1 MSCRERLSTSR
12 NRRSICKS
20 NRSSIYIPT
29 TYSSGVSSSYSSL
42 SSSTYASNRSS
53 LYFDSGS
60 SGTSSRSSFVL
71 SSRSTSSIDLTSVD
85 SKLDELLR
93 RTENFT
99 SRVND
104 FRKSRD
110 RISRQI
116 SHHYDNFDGYV
127 STEHEWKRLLDARML
142 IDKAVELIQ
151 TSLDRP
157 KGRFEY
163 SPEPSPR
170 PLRPHEWTDTVLVSP
185 PSYSSD
191 DEEGGNYST

>member
-20 NRSSIYIPT
+20 NRSSLYIPT
-29 TYSSGVSSSYSSL
+29 TYSSITSSNYSSL

-60 SGTSSRSSFVL
+60 SGTSSRSSLIF
-71 SSRSTSSIDLTSVD
+71 SSRSTSNVDLTSVD
-85 SKLDELLR
+85 SKLDELLK

-99 SRVND
+99 NRVDD
-104 FRKSRD
+104 FRRSRN
-110 RISRQI
+110 RMSRQI
-116 SHHYDNFDGYV
+116 SNHYDNLDGYV
-127 STEHEWKRLLDARML
+127 STELEWKRLLDAQML
-142 IDKAVELIQ
+142 IDKAVELI
-151 TSLDRP
+151 TTVSRP

-170 PLRPHEWTDTVLVSP
+170 PLRPYEWTDIVLVSP
-185 PSYSSD
+185 PCFSSD
-191 DEEGGNYST
+191 DEEGGNDST